1 MMPESVLLT
10 RPLFNTSLFS
20 PRASSAD
27 ALQNSASPP
36 NGQVFFIQIFCSN
49 LGLRLDKEK
58 CFLS

>member
-27 ALQNSASPP
+27 ALQNSASPAM
-36 NGQVFFIQIFCSN
+36 GRYSLSKFFAAIWASA
-49 LGLRLDKEK
+49 
-58 CFLS
+58 